1 MRRICLLVVLCGL
14 LTAGTAAAQDA
25 LIDLGAQSA
34 RADRAAP
41 RGRLEPGRPSRI
53 DTLRAFLATRH
64 DDVTVRDLVQLRE
77 HESGGVEHHV
87 FGQQVA
93 GLDVY
98 GTYVKASFR
107 DGDLTS
113 VVENLVSTAH
123 ALRPARVGPEDALR
137 VVLDRYY
144 PGVAATLR
152 ETSSIGNVVTFAR
165 VGSLDHPPTV
175 TRTALPLRGR
185 PLEARYVPVPW

>member
-64 DDVTVRDLVQLRE
+64 DDVTVRDLVQLRA

-93 GLDVY
+93 GLDV
-98 GTYVKASFR
+98 
-107 DGDLTS
+107 
-113 VVENLVSTAH
+113 
-123 ALRPARVGPEDALR
+123 
-137 VVLDRYY
+137 
-144 PGVAATLR
+144 
-152 ETSSIGNVVTFAR
+152 
-165 VGSLDHPPTV
+165 
-175 TRTALPLRGR
+175 
-185 PLEARYVPVPW
+185 